1 MNGNN
6 ENGDREQ
13 SWTEKNEREND
24 CVALPSSDVEKKQLT
39 IEKAKTDAE
48 YESTTGGQKVCEN
61 DCELQQVETQSDV
74 VTTRNKDE
82 CEFRRG
88 GMCVTHGIPGAKLM
102 VTRKLW
108 SKMKN
113 GMHGYKNSKVVKY
126 KCKYVAERRMV
137 TTEVTSSMERG
148 QVGELALGVG
158 DNIPGTDD
166 RISGMGDI
174 RAGADKGKFGED

>member
-1 MNGNN
+1 M
-6 ENGDREQ
+6 
-13 SWTEKNEREND
+13 
-24 CVALPSSDVEKKQLT
+24 
-39 IEKAKTDAE
+39 
-48 YESTTGGQKVCEN
+48 Y
-61 DCELQQVETQSDV
+61 
-74 VTTRNKDE
+74 
-82 CEFRRG
+82 
-88 GMCVTHGIPGAKLM
+88 
-102 VTRKLW
+102 
-108 SKMKN
+108 
-113 GMHGYKNSKVVKY
+113 GYKNSKVVKY